1 MKRKKKKEEHV
12 DEAWLLPY
20 SDMLTLLLALFIVMF
35 AMAKVDDEKFQEI
48 RNEFGSILSSHSTG
62 SPAIGSVID
71 MGNSAKEKNKTATT
85 SSEAKAQEEAARIQL
100 ENQQLEKVSTQL
112 QKDLEE
118 SALEGQSDVS
128 LEADGLH
135 ITLDSSILFAS
146 GSASITNQTRKSL
159 DTLASA
165 LKKLK
170 AHKIVIAGHTD
181 NVPEKGTGLYKSNW
195 DLSAARA
202 ITVMDYLI
210 DKKIISE
217 DNAAIQAYADTQPKA
232 SNDTEKGRSENRRVE
247 MIIQR
252 SQSAQNAQTSE
263 SE

>member
-48 RNEFGSILSSHSTG
+48 RSEFGSILSSHHSG
-62 SPAIGSVID
+62 SPVIGSVID
-71 MGNSAKEKNKTATT
+71 MGASGKTGSNAATNA
-85 SSEAKAQEEAARIQL
+85 SEAQAQEEATRMQL
-100 ENQQLEKVSTQL
+100 ENQQLEKISEQL
-112 QKDLEE
+112 QKDLAE
-118 SALEGQSDVS
+118 SALDGQSEVS

-146 GSASITNQTRKSL
+146 GSAGITSQTSQSL

-170 AHKIVIAGHTD
+170 AHKIIIAGHTD
-181 NVPEKGTGLYKSNW
+181 NVPEKGTGLYESNW

-202 ITVMDYLI
+202 ITVMNYFI

-217 DNAAIQAYADTQPKA
+217 QNAAIQAYADTQPKA
-232 SNDTEKGRSENRRVE
+232 SNDTAAGRSENRRVE

-252 SQSAQNAQTSE
+252 SQIDE
-263 SE
+263 

>member
-48 RNEFGSILSSHSTG
+48 RSEFGSILSSHHSG

-71 MGNSAKEKNKTATT
+71 MGAAGKTGSSATNA
-85 SSEAKAQEEAARIQL
+85 SEAQAQEEATRIQL
-100 ENQQLEKVSTQL
+100 ENQQLEKISEQL
-112 QKDLEE
+112 QKDLAA
-118 SALEGQSDVS
+118 SALDGQSEVS

-146 GSASITNQTRKSL
+146 GSAAITSKTSESL
-159 DTLASA
+159 DMLASA
-165 LKKLK
+165 LKKLN

-181 NVPEKGTGLYKSNW
+181 NIPEKGTGRYESNW

-202 ITVMDYLI
+202 ITVMNYFI

-217 DNAAIQAYADTQPKA
+217 KNAAIQAYADTQPKA
-232 SNDTEKGRSENRRVE
+232 SNDTPEGRSENRRVE

-252 SQSAQNAQTSE
+252 SQITE
-263 SE
+263 E

>member
-48 RNEFGSILSSHSTG
+48 RSEFGSILSSHSSG

-71 MGNSAKEKNKTATT
+71 MGNSAKDKTATT
-85 SSEAKAQEEAARIQL
+85 SSEAKAQEEATRIQL

-146 GSASITNQTRKSL
+146 GSASITDQTKKSL

-181 NVPEKGTGLYKSNW
+181 NVPEKGTGIYKSNW

-210 DKKIISE
+210 EKKIISE

-252 SQSAQNAQTSE
+252 SESAQNAQTSE

>member
-48 RNEFGSILSSHSTG
+48 RSEFGSILSSHHSG

-71 MGNSAKEKNKTATT
+71 MGAAGKTGSSATNA
-85 SSEAKAQEEAARIQL
+85 SEAQAQEEATRIQL
-100 ENQQLEKVSTQL
+100 ENQQLEKISEQL
-112 QKDLEE
+112 QKDLAA
-118 SALEGQSDVS
+118 SALDGQSEVS

-146 GSASITNQTRKSL
+146 GSAAITSKTSESL
-159 DTLASA
+159 DMLASA
-165 LKKLK
+165 LKKLN

-181 NVPEKGTGLYKSNW
+181 NIPEKGTGRYESNW

-202 ITVMDYLI
+202 ITVMNYFI
-210 DKKIISE
+210 EKKIISE
-217 DNAAIQAYADTQPKA
+217 KNAAIQAYADTQPKA
-232 SNDTEKGRSENRRVE
+232 SNDTPEGRSENRRVE

-252 SQSAQNAQTSE
+252 SQITE
-263 SE
+263 E

>member
-48 RNEFGSILSSHSTG
+48 RSEFGSILSSHHSG

-71 MGNSAKEKNKTATT
+71 MGAAGKTGSSATNA
-85 SSEAKAQEEAARIQL
+85 SEAQAQEEATRIQL
-100 ENQQLEKVSTQL
+100 ENQQLEKISEQL
-112 QKDLEE
+112 QKDLAA
-118 SALEGQSDVS
+118 SALDGQSEVS

-146 GSASITNQTRKSL
+146 GSAAITSKTSESL
-159 DTLASA
+159 DMLASA

-181 NVPEKGTGLYKSNW
+181 NIPEKGTGRYESNW

-202 ITVMDYLI
+202 ITVMNYFI

-217 DNAAIQAYADTQPKA
+217 KNAAIQAYADTQPKA
-232 SNDTEKGRSENRRVE
+232 SNDTPEGRSENRRVE

-252 SQSAQNAQTSE
+252 SQITE
-263 SE
+263 E

>member
-48 RNEFGSILSSHSTG
+48 RSEFGSILSSHHSG

-71 MGNSAKEKNKTATT
+71 MGAAGKTGSSATNA
-85 SSEAKAQEEAARIQL
+85 SEAQAQEEATRIQL
-100 ENQQLEKVSTQL
+100 ENQQLEKISEQL
-112 QKDLEE
+112 QKDLAA
-118 SALEGQSDVS
+118 SALDGQSEVS

-146 GSASITNQTRKSL
+146 GSAAITSKTSESL
-159 DTLASA
+159 DMLASA
-165 LKKLK
+165 LKKLN

-181 NVPEKGTGLYKSNW
+181 NIPEKGTGHYESNW

-202 ITVMDYLI
+202 ITVMNYFI

-217 DNAAIQAYADTQPKA
+217 KNAAIQAYADTQPKA
-232 SNDTEKGRSENRRVE
+232 SNDTPEGRSENRRVE

-252 SQSAQNAQTSE
+252 SQITE
-263 SE
+263 E